1 MRFTFGNYKRL
12 GVSGGGPEDWRW
24 SIGGREA
31 KVGDE
36 GKKRFDF
43 PSNPNLPQL
52 AKRSLT

>member
-12 GVSGGGPEDWRW
+12 GGSGDGPEDRRW
-24 SIGGREA
+24 SIGGGET

-36 GKKRFDF
+36 GKKDSTFL
-43 PSNPNLPQL
+43 PNPNLPQL